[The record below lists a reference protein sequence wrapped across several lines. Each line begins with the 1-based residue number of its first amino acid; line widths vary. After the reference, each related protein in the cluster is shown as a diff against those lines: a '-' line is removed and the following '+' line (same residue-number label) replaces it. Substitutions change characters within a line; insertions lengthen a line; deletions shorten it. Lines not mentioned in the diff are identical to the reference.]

1 MDELLE
7 IIAEMT
13 ARMPTDTLMHLADEI
28 QSIDDVSELY
38 TIQFNPNL
46 RSLCNRFLDVCESSN
61 CSTTNGEGNLEEW
74 ARASS
79 PRQRRGK
86 RKPNPSKPR

>member
-38 TIQFNPNL
+38 TIKFTIIMQSF
-46 RSLCNRFLDVCESSN
+46 S
-61 CSTTNGEGNLEEW
+61 
-74 ARASS
+74 
-79 PRQRRGK
+79 
-86 RKPNPSKPR
+86 